1 MIRMIFAFVFF
12 YITFHVAIQM
22 FRSLTGK
29 EKWEFAKTVA
39 YSLGLSLVVFMF
51 LVGIVILF

>member
-1 MIRMIFAFVFF
+1 MLFAFVFF
-12 YITFHVAIQM
+12 YVAFHVAIQM

-39 YSLGLSLVVFMF
+39 YSLGLSLVVVMF